1 MSIIERVI
9 DRKRRITLPSD
20 ANLEEGSK
28 VAVVSSRNTVLITKD
43 VKLAK
48 KLETLIP
55 QIKIQR
61 KMEALQQWDRLLRE
75 AGLLGL
81 SSNDIERKVGR
92 AIVAET
98 RLTKKSARTRED

>member
-98 RLTKKSARTRED
+98 QTKKSSRTRED

>member
-1 MSIIERVI
+1 MSIIERIV

-28 VAVVSSRNTVLITKD
+28 VAVVSSHNTVLITKD
-43 VKLAK
+43 AKLAK

-55 QIKIQR
+55 QIKTQR
-61 KMEALQQWDRLLRE
+61 KMDALEEWDLLLRE

-81 SSNDIERKVGR
+81 SSNEIERKVGR

-98 RLTKKSARTRED
+98 PLTKKSLRAREH